1 MADLSPKMRRG
12 LGIAAVG
19 AVLALAAS
27 LVLVALE
34 DTVVYFYG
42 PTDLKSKPLDDRRI
56 RVGGLVV
63 EGSVDIDGIDARF
76 DVSDGKND
84 VTIMYRGILPDLFRE
99 GQGIIAEG
107 VFNGQNF
114 MADTVLAKHDETYMP
129 KEVAET
135 LKEQGVWQGE
145 GAGN

>member
-12 LGIAAVG
+12 LGITAVG
-19 AVLALAAS
+19 AVLALAAA

-42 PTDLKSKPLDDRRI
+42 PPDLKSKPLDDRRI

-84 VTIMYRGILPDLFRE
+84 VTIMYRGVLPDLFRE

>member
-1 MADLSPKMRRG
+1 MAELSPKMRRG
-12 LGIAAVG
+12 LGIAAIG
-19 AVLALAAS
+19 AVLALAAA

-63 EGSVDIDGIDARF
+63 EGSVAIDGIYARF
-76 DVSDGKND
+76 DVSDGKSN
-84 VTIMYRGILPDLFRE
+84 VTVIYQGVLPDLFRE

-107 VFNGQNF
+107 SFNGQRF
-114 MADTVLAKHDETYMP
+114 KADSVLAKHDETYMP

-145 GAGN
+145 GAKN

>member
-12 LGIAAVG
+12 LGITAVG

-84 VTIMYRGILPDLFRE
+84 VTIMYRGVLPDLFRE

>member
-12 LGIAAVG
+12 LGITAVG
-19 AVLALAAS
+19 VVLALAAA

-84 VTIMYRGILPDLFRE
+84 VTIMYRGVLPDLFRE

>member
-12 LGIAAVG
+12 IGLAAAG

-42 PTDLKSKPLDDRRI
+42 PTDLMGKPLDDRRI

-63 EGSVDIDGIDARF
+63 EGSVAIDGIDARF
-76 DVSDGKND
+76 DVSDGTTD
-84 VTIMYRGILPDLFRE
+84 VTIAYRGVLPDLFRE

-107 VFNGQNF
+107 TFNGKNF
-114 MADTVLAKHDETYMP
+114 TADTVLAKHDETYMP

-135 LKEQGVWQGE
+135 LKEQGVWQGGE
-145 GAGN
+145 TGN

>member
-84 VTIMYRGILPDLFRE
+84 VTIMYRGVLPDLFRE

>member
-84 VTIMYRGILPDLFRE
+84 VTILYRGVLPDLFRE

-114 MADTVLAKHDETYMP
+114 KADTVLAKHDETYMP

>member
-12 LGIAAVG
+12 LGITAVG
-19 AVLALAAS
+19 AVLALAAA

-84 VTIMYRGILPDLFRE
+84 VTIMYRGLLPDLFRE

>member
-12 LGIAAVG
+12 LGITAVG
-19 AVLALAAS
+19 AVLALAAA

-84 VTIMYRGILPDLFRE
+84 VTIMYRGVLPDLFRE

>member
-12 LGIAAVG
+12 LGITAVG

-84 VTIMYRGILPDLFRE
+84 VTIMYRGLLPDLFRE

>member
-1 MADLSPKMRRG
+1 MAELSPKMRRG
-12 LGIAAVG
+12 TGIAAIG

-27 LVLVALE
+27 LVLIALE

-63 EGSVDIDGIDARF
+63 EGTVAIDGVEARF
-76 DVSDGKND
+76 DVSDGTSD
-84 VTIMYRGILPDLFRE
+84 VTIFYRGVLPDLFRE

-107 VFNGQNF
+107 VFDGQNF
-114 MADTVLAKHDETYMP
+114 AADTVLAKHDETYMP
-129 KEVAET
+129 KEVADT